1 MGRGAGFL
9 IWVALAIAGPVMA
22 NPLHDVLGAPDTLLI
37 AGTTR
42 LRLETLDGQF
52 RPLFATSDTMLS
64 LRTTLAAEY
73 RPGVVFA
80 GGEIMDS
87 RAYLQSPRSSAGTG
101 EVNALELTQAYV
113 GVELPDLFAEGA
125 KTRLLAGRFTL
136 DLGGRRLVARNQF
149 RNSTNAYTGVLF
161 DWRGAGS
168 NRAVAFWT
176 MPQVRLP
183 RDPAGVR
190 ANRVEFDR
198 ESLDL
203 QLLGL
208 SGTHDG
214 LWGGTVQIY
223 ALGLLERDAPGFPT
237 ANRRLFTPGF
247 RLFAPPR
254 LGQFDH
260 DIEFAYQLGTSR
272 ATLLPGDNDI
282 LDVSAWF
289 VHAEIGRTFAGPLQA
304 RVALGYDHASGD
316 GANPGTFNRFDT
328 LFGARRFDF
337 GPTGLFGAVQRSNL
351 ISPSLRVEVSPGQ
364 RFDAMLA
371 WRPLWLASATDAFAT
386 TLVRDRAGKSGRFA
400 GHQVEMRVRYWLV
413 PGAIRLDSGVA
424 VLAKGGFLTGA
435 PLAPDTGNTRY
446 GYMDLNM
453 DF

>member
-9 IWVALAIAGPVMA
+9 TWVALGIAGPVMA
-22 NPLHDVLGAPDTLLI
+22 NPLHDALGAPGTLLI

-149 RNSTNAYTGVLF
+149 RNTTNAFTGILF
-161 DWRGAGS
+161 DWQGAGA
-168 NRAVAFWT
+168 NRAQLFWT
-176 MPQVRLP
+176 MPHLRLP
-183 RDPAGVR
+183 RDPAGIR

-203 QLLGL
+203 QLLGV

-214 LWGGTVQIY
+214 VLGGSLQIY

-237 ANRRLFTPGF
+237 ADRRLFTPGF

-254 LGQFDH
+254 PGQFDH
-260 DIEFAYQLGTSR
+260 DIEFAYQLGTTR
-272 ATLLPGDNDI
+272 ATLLPGDDDV
-282 LDVSAWF
+282 LDVSAWLL
-289 VHAEIGRTFAGPLQA
+289 HAEVGRTFDGPLQP
-304 RVALGYDHASGD
+304 RLVIGYDHASGD
-316 GANPGTFNRFDT
+316 GANPRTFNRFDT
-328 LFGARRFDF
+328 LFGARRIDF
-337 GPTGLFGAVQRSNL
+337 GPSGLFGPLTRSN
-351 ISPSLRVEVSPGQ
+351 IIAPMVKVEVAPGQ

-371 WRPLWLASATDAFAT
+371 WRPAWLASATDAFAA

-413 PGAIRLDSGVA
+413 PGVMRVDSGVA
-424 VLAKGGFLTGA
+424 ALVKGGFLRGA

-446 GYMDLNM
+446 GYVDLHVN
-453 DF
+453 F